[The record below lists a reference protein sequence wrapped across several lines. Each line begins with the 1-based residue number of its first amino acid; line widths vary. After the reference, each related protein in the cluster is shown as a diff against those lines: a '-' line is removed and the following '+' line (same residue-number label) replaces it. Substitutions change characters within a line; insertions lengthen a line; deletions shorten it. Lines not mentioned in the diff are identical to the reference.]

1 MGPVPLPMRVV
12 VPVTTLWVGPDRP
25 RRVDAS
31 MVADRPDQPAWLAAL
46 DQHPDD
52 DERGQG
58 RRGLHG
64 RVLSQV
70 LAGEPVLVL
79 EAPDWPGA
87 PDHPAAATARTA
99 RRAGWVPV
107 VCPWQPS
114 SLDPRGYP
122 GWLRL
127 AHLIADDTGGHDDGP
142 EDDTWAARPG
152 PDGRAD
158 LAFARE
164 HLGLPY
170 LWGGTSPQGL
180 DCSGLVHLTHREL
193 GRVVPRDA
201 HDQQAACTPVPVDEA
216 QPGDLYFFSRA
227 DEPAHHVGIVTGRGR
242 MIHAAGS
249 RSVVEEDLD
258 AGHRAILTAA
268 GRLVAE
274 ASPPV

>member
-1 MGPVPLPMRVV
+1 MRPVPALPMRVV
-12 VPVTTLWVGPDRP
+12 VPVTTLWAAPDRP
-25 RRVDAS
+25 RRVDAPI
-31 MVADRPDQPAWLAAL
+31 VADRPDQATWLAGL
-46 DQHPDD
+46 DRHADD

-64 RVLSQV
+64 RVLTQV
-70 LAGEPVLVL
+70 VAGEPVLL
-79 EAPDWPGA
+79 LDAPDWPGEPESPTA
-87 PDHPAAATARTA
+87 LAAATA

-122 GWLRL
+122 GWLRR
-127 AHLIADDTGGHDDGP
+127 AHLIGDDTGGHDEGP

-170 LWGGTSPQGL
+170 LWGGLSPQGL
-180 DCSGLVHLTHREL
+180 DCSGLVHLVHREL

-201 HDQQAACTPVPVDEA
+201 HDQQAACRAVPVDEA
-216 QPGDLYFFSRA
+216 QPGDLYFFARGG
-227 DEPAHHVGIVTGRGR
+227 EPAHHVGIVTGPGR
-242 MIHAAGS
+242 MIHTTEG
-249 RSVVEEDLD
+249 RVVVEEDLGARQRATL
-258 AGHRAILTAA
+258 AGA
-268 GRLVAE
+268 GRLTA
-274 ASPPV
+274 